1 MNAAFDEQISNT
13 QERQAGIPGLNLA
26 IAALVLGVASIPFS
40 LIFIGGIYGVI
51 GLVLAIVHLKRK
63 YPLRATAVWGL
74 SLSITGLLL
83 SAGFAPYVVREVL
96 EIKKTMAIL
105 EREMLKNAMTNFIQE
120 AQEAEALEEKYFFD
134 GWTGIEAPDFIV
146 KDLDGTEIQLSELRG
161 QRVVL
166 DFWATWCPPCRR
178 EIPHFIKL
186 ANTFDSN
193 DLVIIGIS
201 SESNETLRSFAKK
214 KNINYTLA
222 VDGDLPSPYANI
234 ISIPTT
240 FFIDRQG
247 VIRNIVTGYHDFDEL
262 KALIMTLDPKP
273 DHNLP
278 N

>member
-1 MNAAFDEQISNT
+1 MLVCFAMNGAFDEQISNT
-13 QERQAGIPGLNLA
+13 QERQARIPGLNLA

-40 LIFIGGIYGVI
+40 LILIGGIYGVI

-74 SLSITGLLL
+74 SLSSLGLLF
-83 SAGFAPYVVREVL
+83 SAGFGAYYTSEFL
-96 EIKKTMAIL
+96 Q
-105 EREMLKNAMTNFIQE
+105 IQE
-120 AQEAEALEEKYFFD
+120 TMSMLDSQSYDEWLDME
-134 GWTGIEAPDFIV
+134 TPDFSV

-247 VIRNIVTGYHDFDEL
+247 VIRNIVTGYHDFDKL

-273 DHNLP
+273 DP
-278 N
+278 NSPN